1 MKLTP
6 PNQNVFWI
14 SVVLALLRPIRP
26 ATPISRLYLIIIF
39 TLYCL
44 VIFFYSSATQLRVS
58 RHFSSS
64 FCEAPV
70 RTGASRFNGLDIHTT
85 TREM

>member
-6 PNQNVFWI
+6 PKQNVFWI
-14 SVVLALLRPIRP
+14 SVVLALLGLLG